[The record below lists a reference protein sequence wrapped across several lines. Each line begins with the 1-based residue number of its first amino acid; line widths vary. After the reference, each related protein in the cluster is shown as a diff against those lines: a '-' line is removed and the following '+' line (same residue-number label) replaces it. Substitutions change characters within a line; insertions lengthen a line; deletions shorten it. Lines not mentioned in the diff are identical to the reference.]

1 MERIVKENHIITNIE
16 KVEELLSKILG
27 GKVDVEKMIH
37 FIESEKNTKFYF
49 NSLLNLRNENDK
61 DVCYVWLDTGYQCYD
76 EPIFISLK
84 KFDNEFCGY
93 FVGTG
98 KQLVRGMGDRNQYY
112 YNDYRNNLSRFV
124 KKYIEKV
131 KERTTKKIE
140 LEEMNAFEGLT
151 KMLEENGF
159 SVTGK
164 QEGCNNKR
172 IEYYKALSDV
182 TDEVYSH
189 LLYPVWHSIEGLD
202 RYIKILGTRA
212 KQMVEKG
219 EEKYFVKNN
228 IGSIIINSG
237 LMNLFGRD
245 YLILYRYHEKYQNYI
260 AYKIVN
266 SKRDFL
272 ENGFTK
278 EQASAELYPIT
289 FFNENETIF
298 KPTIEEFDLNQ
309 HTLMHIIEERRSRFP
324 ENLQNEEAN
333 KIASRIINAL
343 ERGVKL
349 QQRDLSYAKATYSG
363 KDGSIAWIMPLHIN
377 ESITKEPEL
386 VMIIC
391 KREEFYEVKTVLPYD
406 DRVKDRIIALSLYN
420 GLW

>member
-1 MERIVKENHIITNIE
+1 M
-16 KVEELLSKILG
+16 
-27 GKVDVEKMIH
+27 
-37 FIESEKNTKFYF
+37 
-49 NSLLNLRNENDK
+49 
-61 DVCYVWLDTGYQCYD
+61 
-76 EPIFISLK
+76 
-84 KFDNEFCGY
+84 
-93 FVGTG
+93 
-98 KQLVRGMGDRNQYY
+98 
-112 YNDYRNNLSRFV
+112 
-124 KKYIEKV
+124 
-131 KERTTKKIE
+131 
-140 LEEMNAFEGLT
+140 
-151 KMLEENGF
+151 
-159 SVTGK
+159 
-164 QEGCNNKR
+164 
-172 IEYYKALSDV
+172 
-182 TDEVYSH
+182 
-189 LLYPVWHSIEGLD
+189 
-202 RYIKILGTRA
+202 
-212 KQMVEKG
+212 
-219 EEKYFVKNN
+219 
-228 IGSIIINSG
+228 
-237 LMNLFGRD
+237 
-245 YLILYRYHEKYQNYI
+245 ILYRYHEKYQNYI